1 MRRPTVLAAL
11 PLTLGLALSAGCSV
25 LGEEAA
31 PPDEALETARTEFV
45 DAGTVSFDLEQSA
58 IPKGRNGVSA
68 ADGSGVID
76 KDTPKFQGQ
85 VTGVIKGAS
94 AGVEIIAVDDKTWM
108 SFFTKD
114 FNPVKMSD
122 LGAPNPAEFFR
133 TGSGVDQVLEHTENA
148 KEGEQTRDGDTVL
161 QEYTG
166 TIPAEDI
173 QRLFELG
180 EDADD
185 FDVTYGI
192 EPDSGE
198 LRSVVIKGDF
208 YEEEP
213 TEFTLEISDYG
224 KDVTI
229 NAPKK

>member
-1 MRRPTVLAAL
+1 MRRRSLLAAAPL
-11 PLTLGLALSAGCSV
+11 ALTLLAGCSAF
-25 LGEEAA
+25 EEAT
-31 PPDEALETARTEFV
+31 PPTEALEQARTTFV
-45 DAGTVSFDLEQSA
+45 EAGTVAFELKHSA
-58 IPKGRNGVSA
+58 IPQGRNGVSA
-68 ADGSGVID
+68 ADGSGIID
-76 KDTPKFQGQ
+76 PDTPKFQGQ
-85 VTGVIKGAS
+85 VTGVIDGAS

-133 TGSGVDQVLEHTENA
+133 AGTGVDQVLANTEDA
-148 KEGEQTRDGDTVL
+148 EAGEQARSGDTVL

-180 EDADD
+180 EGADD
-185 FDVTYGI
+185 FEVTYGI

-198 LRSVVIKGDF
+198 LRSVVIEGDF

-224 KDVTI
+224 KDVEIT
-229 NAPKK
+229 APQ

>member
-1 MRRPTVLAAL
+1 MRRRSL
-11 PLTLGLALSAGCSV
+11 LTAVPLALALTTGCSAF
-25 LGEEAA
+25 EEAT
-31 PPDEALETARTEFV
+31 PPGEALETARTTFV
-45 DAGTVSFDLEQSA
+45 DAGTVSFDLKHSA

-68 ADGSGVID
+68 ADGSGIID

-85 VTGVIKGAS
+85 VTGVIDGAS

-133 TGSGVDQVLEHTENA
+133 EGSGVDQVLEHTKDA
-148 KEGEQTRDGDTVL
+148 KAGEQTRDGDTVL

-180 EDADD
+180 EGAEE

-198 LRSVVIKGDF
+198 LRTVEIEGDF
-208 YEEEP
+208 YEEQP
-213 TEFTLEISDYG
+213 TSFTLELSDYG
-224 KDVTI
+224 KDVEIT
-229 NAPKK
+229 APKG

>member
-1 MRRPTVLAAL
+1 MRRRTLLVSL
-11 PLTLGLALSAGCSV
+11 PLVLGLLGGCSAF
-25 LGEEAA
+25 EEAA
-31 PPDEALETARTEFV
+31 PPGEALETARTTFV
-45 DAGTVSFDLEQSA
+45 DAGSVGFDLKHSA

-68 ADGSGVID
+68 AEGSGIID
-76 KDTPKFQGQ
+76 KDTPKFKGQ
-85 VTGVIKGAS
+85 VTGTIKGAS
-94 AGVEIIAVDDKTWM
+94 AGVEIVAVDDKTWM

-133 TGSGVDQVLEHTENA
+133 TGSGVDQVLEHTKGA

-166 TIPAEDI
+166 TVPAKDI
-173 QRLFELG
+173 QRLFKLG
-180 EDADD
+180 EGADD

-198 LRSVVIKGDF
+198 LRTVVIEGDF
-208 YEEEP
+208 YTEKP
-213 TEFTLEISDYG
+213 TEFTLELSDYG
-224 KDVTI
+224 KDVEIT
-229 NAPKK
+229 APK

>member
-1 MRRPTVLAAL
+1 MRPRTVLATL
-11 PLTLGLALSAGCSV
+11 PLAMALTLVAGCSAF
-25 LGEEAA
+25 EDATPPKEAI
-31 PPDEALETARTEFV
+31 ETARTTFV
-45 DAGTVSFDLEQSA
+45 DAGSVTFDLKQSG

-68 ADGSGVID
+68 ANGNGVID
-76 KDTPKFQGQ
+76 EDTPKFKGQ

-94 AGVEIIAVDDKTWM
+94 AGVEIVAVDDKTWM

-133 TGSGVDQVLEHTENA
+133 AGSGVDQVLEHTSDA
-148 KEGEQTRDGDTVL
+148 KAGEQTRSGDTVL

-166 TIPAEDI
+166 TIPKADI

-180 EDADD
+180 EGADE

-198 LRSVVIKGDF
+198 LRSVVIEGDF
-208 YEEEP
+208 YKEKP
-213 TEFTLEISDYG
+213 TTFTLTLTDYG
-224 KDVTI
+224 KDVEIT
-229 NAPKK
+229 APQ

>member
-1 MRRPTVLAAL
+1 MRRRSVLAAV
-11 PLTLGLALSAGCSV
+11 PLVLTMAAGCSAF
-25 LGEEAA
+25 EEAT
-31 PPDEALETARTEFV
+31 PPQEALDKARTIYV
-45 DAGTVSFDLEQSA
+45 DSGTVTFDLKSSA

-68 ADGSGVID
+68 ANGSGIVD
-76 KDTPKFQGQ
+76 TTTPKFQGQ
-85 VTGVIKGAS
+85 VTGVIDGAS
-94 AGVEIIAVDDKTWM
+94 AGVEIIAIDDKTWM

-114 FNPVKMSD
+114 FNRVDMSD

-133 TGSGVDQVLEHTENA
+133 AGAGVDQVLENTQDAE
-148 KEGEQTRDGDTVL
+148 EGEQTRDGDTVL

-180 EDADD
+180 EGADD

-198 LRSVVIKGDF
+198 LRSVVIEGDF

-229 NAPKK
+229 NAPK

>member
-1 MRRPTVLAAL
+1 M
-11 PLTLGLALSAGCSV
+11 
-25 LGEEAA
+25 
-31 PPDEALETARTEFV
+31 
-45 DAGTVSFDLEQSA
+45 SFDLKHSA

-68 ADGSGVID
+68 AEGSGIID

-85 VTGVIKGAS
+85 VTGVIDGAS

-133 TGSGVDQVLEHTENA
+133 EGSGVDQVLEHTKDA
-148 KEGEQTRDGDTVL
+148 KAGEQTRDGDTVL

-180 EDADD
+180 EGAEE

-198 LRSVVIKGDF
+198 LRTVEIEGDF
-208 YEEEP
+208 YEEQP
-213 TEFTLEISDYG
+213 TSFTLELSDYG
-224 KDVTI
+224 KDVEIT
-229 NAPKK
+229 APKG